1 VTTSRPGGGQM
12 AGTGSS
18 TVFSVYPNPTV
29 GALTIDAPT
38 TGIFNVYTIDGKQ
51 VSSYVINEAKTSIVL
66 PNNLAS
72 GIYMCRFNG
81 DDGNITMV
89 RLVYEQ

>member
-1 VTTSRPGGGQM
+1 VGEQLTE
-12 AGTGSS
+12 SS
-18 TVFSVYPNPTV
+18 TKFSVYPNPTS
-29 GALTIDAPT
+29 GALTIEAPV
-38 TGIFNVYTIDGKQ
+38 TGVFTVYTIDGRQ
-51 VSSYVINEAKTSIVL
+51 VQQYTITEATTKVAL

-81 DDGNITMV
+81 DDGSTTMV